1 MRNNNKSIEIDMMEK
16 VVRFLLMTS
25 LFISIQM
32 VSTSF
37 GQEQLRGNMQL
48 KMNGDG
54 FVIQPII
61 LIHTMQMY
69 LYLRL

>member
-1 MRNNNKSIEIDMMEK
+1 MMEK

-32 VSTSF
+32 VSASF

-54 FVIQPII
+54 FVIQPIL